1 MSALLDR
8 LPVVLAVVAAVGLGL
23 FVWYQWP
30 SWLESRIALRYLKS
44 RRSSRLLSLITVIA
58 VGGVTVGVMALV
70 IVLGVMNGLQ
80 ADLRDKILVANPH
93 LRVLTYGEGLRL
105 DDWRRVLDSVRH
117 TPGVEAASPFV
128 LTQGLVSA
136 GHDYAE
142 GVVVLGVAADTGHR
156 AVTTLAYHFT
166 RGDLH
171 FRTSRPDVEG
181 GIALGTRLASKL
193 TVFPGDVVTLIS
205 PAGSRF
211 NPSLGSFVPKFH
223 RYEVTGIFDTGM
235 YIYDDSYVAMSLG
248 TAQQF
253 AGLDSAVT
261 GLEVRLADPWNAK
274 AFGERLE
281 TRLGYPHRAVDWQSQ
296 NASLF
301 SALKLEKLAMGL
313 VVFLI
318 CVVAAFNVVGVL
330 TMVVR
335 DKTREIGILLAMGMR
350 RVSIRRVFLAQG
362 MLIGLTG
369 TVLGALLGIIGGGM
383 VNRGQWIH
391 IDPSIY
397 FVDHLPVHP
406 QAADVLAVILASLFV
421 SALAPLYP
429 SSQAARLDPVPAIRY
444 E

>member
-1 MSALLDR
+1 MNALLDR
-8 LPVVLAVVAAVGLGL
+8 LPAVLAVVAAVGLGL

-156 AVTTLAYHFT
+156 AV
-166 RGDLH
+166 
-171 FRTSRPDVEG
+171 
-181 GIALGTRLASKL
+181 
-193 TVFPGDVVTLIS
+193 
-205 PAGSRF
+205 
-211 NPSLGSFVPKFH
+211 
-223 RYEVTGIFDTGM
+223 
-235 YIYDDSYVAMSLG
+235 
-248 TAQQF
+248 
-253 AGLDSAVT
+253 
-261 GLEVRLADPWNAK
+261 
-274 AFGERLE
+274 
-281 TRLGYPHRAVDWQSQ
+281 DWQSQ

-397 FVDHLPVHP
+397 FVDH
-406 QAADVLAVILASLFV
+406 
-421 SALAPLYP
+421 
-429 SSQAARLDPVPAIRY
+429 
-444 E
+444 